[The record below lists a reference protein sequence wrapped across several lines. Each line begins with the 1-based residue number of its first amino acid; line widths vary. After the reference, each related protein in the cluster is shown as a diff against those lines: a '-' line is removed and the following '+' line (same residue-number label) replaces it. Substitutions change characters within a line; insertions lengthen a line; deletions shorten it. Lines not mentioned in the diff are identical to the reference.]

1 MNMQIEEIHKLL
13 DRFYK
18 GETSLD
24 EEKRLSDFFRQ
35 EVVPKSL
42 EEDRRVFLSFYDQNV
57 PIPSDL
63 EQRISAL
70 IDSFDDDRKMKSER
84 TGMRRLLSP
93 FLVVA
98 ASVLLVFGIR
108 FFVQSDSPKPVL
120 MADTYQN
127 PNDAYRATMHAL
139 QLFSDNFEKGMQPIE
154 KAAVHVEKTQ
164 KIIHQTIYTK
174 Q

>member
-1 MNMQIEEIHKLL
+1 MQIEEIHKLL

-35 EVVPKSL
+35 EVVPTSL

-70 IDSFDDDRKMKSER
+70 IDSFVRS
-84 TGMRRLLSP
+84 
-93 FLVVA
+93 
-98 ASVLLVFGIR
+98 
-108 FFVQSDSPKPVL
+108 
-120 MADTYQN
+120 
-127 PNDAYRATMHAL
+127 
-139 QLFSDNFEKGMQPIE
+139 
-154 KAAVHVEKTQ
+154 
-164 KIIHQTIYTK
+164 
-174 Q
+174 

>member
-1 MNMQIEEIHKLL
+1 MQIEKIYKLL

-24 EEKRLSDFFRQ
+24 EEKLLSEFFRQ
-35 EVVPKSL
+35 EVVPTSL

-70 IDSFDDDRKMKSER
+70 IDSFDEDRKMKSER
-84 TGMRRLLSP
+84 PKIRQWLFPLLA
-93 FLVVA
+93 VA
-98 ASVLLVFGIR
+98 SSVLLVFGIR
-108 FFVQSDSPKPVL
+108 FFVQSDKPQPVL

-127 PNDAYRATMHAL
+127 PNDAYLATMHAL

>member
-1 MNMQIEEIHKLL
+1 MRKSGCPI
-13 DRFYK
+13 F
-18 GETSLD
+18 
-24 EEKRLSDFFRQ
+24 SDQ
-35 EVVPKSL
+35 EVVPTSL

-70 IDSFDDDRKMKSER
+70 IDSFDEDRKMKSER
-84 TGMRRLLSP
+84 PKIRQWLFPLLA
-93 FLVVA
+93 VA
-98 ASVLLVFGIR
+98 SSVLLVFGIR
-108 FFVQSDSPKPVL
+108 FFVQSDKPQPVL

-127 PNDAYRATMHAL
+127 PNDAYLATMHAL

>member
-1 MNMQIEEIHKLL
+1 MQIEKIYKLL

-24 EEKRLSDFFRQ
+24 EEKLLSEFFRQ
-35 EVVPKSL
+35 EVVPTSL
-42 EEDRRVFLSFYDQNV
+42 EEDKRLFLSFYDEHV
-57 PIPSDL
+57 TIPHNL
-63 EQRISAL
+63 EQRISEL
-70 IDSFDDDRKMKSER
+70 IDSFDDDRKLKSER
-84 TGMRRLLSP
+84 KRNKFQQLLSP
-93 FLVVA
+93 ILIVA
-98 ASVLLVFGIR
+98 ASILLVFGIR
-108 FFVQSDSPKPVL
+108 FFVQSGSSNPTL

-127 PNDAYRATMHAL
+127 PDEAYRATIHAL

>member
-1 MNMQIEEIHKLL
+1 MQIEEIHKLL

-35 EVVPKSL
+35 EVRSQIDSKRI
-42 EEDRRVFLSFYDQNV
+42 DGCFYRFTTKNV

-93 FLVVA
+93 FWLLPPLFCLCSE
-98 ASVLLVFGIR
+98 SVFLF
-108 FFVQSDSPKPVL
+108 
-120 MADTYQN
+120 N
-127 PNDAYRATMHAL
+127 PIAPNRL
-139 QLFSDNFEKGMQPIE
+139 
-154 KAAVHVEKTQ
+154 
-164 KIIHQTIYTK
+164 
-174 Q
+174 

>member
-1 MNMQIEEIHKLL
+1 
-13 DRFYK
+13 
-18 GETSLD
+18 
-24 EEKRLSDFFRQ
+24 
-35 EVVPKSL
+35 
-42 EEDRRVFLSFYDQNV
+42 
-57 PIPSDL
+57 
-63 EQRISAL
+63 
-70 IDSFDDDRKMKSER
+70 
-84 TGMRRLLSP
+84 MRRLLSP

-108 FFVQSDSPKPVL
+108 FFVQSDSPKPAL

-127 PNDAYRATMHAL
+127 PDDAYRATMHAL